1 MYFEWHLYKVQGTNG
16 ETGRKKTIK
25 LVAHDQESAETEL
38 ALRGLLPPYRFTEE
52 EFDMP
57 TDSQMSYAID
67 LGIEIYP
74 SMTRKDVSTLIK
86 RELEP
91 EADPSEDLM
100 TYAYNKNI
108 YFSPFVGLE
117 SLCNIIFNTLCS
129 RDKAVF
135 FCYAVYCSIKC
146 VELGNLDESPDSEK
160 FYEFGDMY
168 AADESFKASLESYSG
183 DDLITFES
191 NYGASKRR
199 KAYQLAANFLQAE
212 CSCKFP
218 LAKKYARDSDEK
230 LIAEAKESAR
240 ILSELTQGKPI
251 MSPLE
256 QRSEE
261 EIAAERKAEN
271 QRIKKV
277 LIVLFVIFVCYQI
290 FSSPKSTPT
299 TTTPPPKVEE
309 VSKKPEPPKEVTPE
323 NSYYAES
330 YDAIRTAT
338 GMRVTERWMLS
349 YSERLRNDG
358 AVDTHGFVE
367 LNGDGVKRQFWL
379 MFDDKTRKC
388 LRVKIDGTLLYTAV
402 GW

>member
-1 MYFEWHLYKVQGTNG
+1 MYLEWHLYKVQGTNG

-52 EFDMP
+52 EFDAP
-57 TDSQMSYAID
+57 TDNQMSYAID
-67 LGIEIYP
+67 LGIEIFP
-74 SMTRKDVSTLIK
+74 SMTRKDVSTLIE

-91 EADPSEDLM
+91 EADPSEGLM

-117 SLCNIIFNTLCS
+117 SLCNIIFNTLS
-129 RDKAVF
+129 GRDKAVF
-135 FCYAVYCSIKC
+135 FCYAVYCSVNG
-146 VELGNLDESPDSEK
+146 VELDNLDESPDREK

-168 AADESFKASLESYSG
+168 AEAETFKASLENYSG
-183 DDLITFES
+183 EDLITFES

-199 KAYQLAANFLQAE
+199 KAYQLAANFLQAK
-212 CSCKFP
+212 CSCESP
-218 LAKKYARDSDEK
+218 LSRKYSRDSDEK

-240 ILSELTQGKPI
+240 ILKELTQGKPI
-251 MSPLE
+251 MSPPE
-256 QRSEE
+256 QRSEQ

-277 LIVLFVIFVCYQI
+277 LMVLFAIFVCYQI

-299 TTTPPPKVEE
+299 PITPPPKVEE
-309 VSKKPEPPKEVTPE
+309 VSKKPALEVKKPE
-323 NSYYAES
+323 KSYYAES
-330 YDAIRTAT
+330 YDVIKAVTK
-338 GMRVTERWMLS
+338 MRVTERWLLDFREQLTS
-349 YSERLRNDG
+349 DG
-358 AVDTHGFVE
+358 KVDTHGFVE

-388 LRVKIDGTLLYTAV
+388 LRVKIDGTVLYTAV